1 MPPLKDGVNK
11 MFDTSFDEK
20 ETEILKRLDDFI
32 PEKIF
37 DAHCHLSN
45 ASHAPDGML
54 KELSDRGAL
63 EWRDDMKALYG
74 KRDVRA
80 LLLAFP
86 TAPMKNNPELVKEV
100 NEWMQRQV
108 ELLPEC
114 FGTIYTVPGDTPEK
128 LESLIVNDRIKG
140 FKPYHLTSGG
150 EGETSQH
157 DICQY
162 LPEAA
167 WQVAEEKHMTITLHM
182 VKDKALSDPVNMA
195 YIKEHAKKYPHAV
208 LILAHCAR
216 GFASWTAIE
225 AVREIKDIPNVY
237 YDLAAICDPA
247 TMFEIIRQA
256 GTHKVMWGTDYPI
269 DRIAGRPI
277 NMGDYFTWIYPY
289 QLPDGLNIP
298 VKKTVIES
306 LFSFYQASLMLDMTK
321 KDIEQVFNNTAA
333 ELFGF

>member
-1 MPPLKDGVNK
+1 
-11 MFDTSFDEK
+11 MFDTSFDKK
-20 ETEILKRLDDFI
+20 EIDILKRLDDFI
-32 PEKIF
+32 PEKVF

-45 ASHAPDGML
+45 ASQAPDGML
-54 KELSDRGAL
+54 KDLGDRGAL
-63 EWRDDMKALYG
+63 EWREDMKALYG
-74 KRDVRA
+74 NRNVGA
-80 LLLAFP
+80 LLLGFP
-86 TAPMKNNPELVKEV
+86 TALMKNNSTLVEEV
-100 NEWMQRQV
+100 NQWMFRQV

-140 FKPYHLTSGG
+140 FKPYHLTSCKDGD
-150 EGETSQH
+150 TSQH
-157 DICQY
+157 DICEY
-162 LPEAA
+162 LPESA
-167 WQVAEEKHMTITLHM
+167 WQVAEDRHMTITLHM

-195 YIKEHAKKYPHAV
+195 YIKEHTEKYPHAV

-216 GFASWTAIE
+216 GFASWTTIE

-237 YDLAAICDPA
+237 YDMAAICDPA
-247 TMFEIIRQA
+247 TMFELIRQV

-277 NMGDYFTWIYPY
+277 NTGDYFTWIYPH
-289 QLPDGLNIP
+289 QLPEGVNIP

-321 KDIEQVFNNTAA
+321 DDIEQVFYKTAS